1 MRIRKDA
8 SVRSNLSLNNYS
20 SEFTL
25 SESSAWGTLLYIADH
40 LLYKPCQDWSI
51 YEMPNLESTLIE
63 VINTQKSNKHPLMDL
78 GNFNKNFLNKLLEK
92 VSKDNFNVNVL
103 NYNDHTPYL
112 ALNILAIFFKC
123 WCNFMYPNSYHILLN
138 LW

>member
-51 YEMPNLESTLIE
+51 YEMSNLESTLIE
-63 VINTQKSNKHPLMDL
+63 VINTQESNKHPLMDL

-92 VSKDNFNVNVL
+92 VSKDQL
-103 NYNDHTPYL
+103 
-112 ALNILAIFFKC
+112 
-123 WCNFMYPNSYHILLN
+123 
-138 LW
+138 